1 MLHPEKNLPM
11 KLSKDIIIE
20 FVDEDISK
28 LLEEQNNKKFIS
40 ELNSLELKY
49 SLENIEKYAKYLN
62 ENLEFPVIGYSTFDN
77 GMFGKERI
85 KIEIEKIIENQSRQG
100 IKCICKIPGNST
112 LKIPLHLIEIGETDI
127 NTETIYHF
135 KNWYFK
141 NHKKK

>member
-1 MLHPEKNLPM
+1 MEFK
-11 KLSKDIIIE
+11 KDIIIE

-62 ENLEFPVIGYSTFDN
+62 EKLSFPFIGYYSIDN
-77 GMFGKERI
+77 GMFGKERVEI
-85 KIEIEKIIENQSRQG
+85 QIQGMIEIKSRQG
-100 IKCICKIPGNST
+100 LKCICKIPGNST
-112 LKIPLHLIEIGETDI
+112 LKIPLHLIEIGKTDI
-127 NTETIYHF
+127 NMETINHF